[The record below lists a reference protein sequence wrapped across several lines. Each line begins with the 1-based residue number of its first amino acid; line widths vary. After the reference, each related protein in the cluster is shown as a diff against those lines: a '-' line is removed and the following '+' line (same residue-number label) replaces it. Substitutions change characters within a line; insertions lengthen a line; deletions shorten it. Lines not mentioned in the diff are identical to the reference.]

1 MLPNRFPV
9 LRIEGK
15 LVREGVGIFDMMTGV
30 GAHEVIV
37 ETPEH
42 TQELADLSEPQI
54 VDVLR
59 AYRERMADLGGDDR
73 FKYVLIFK
81 NQGYL
86 AGATMSHAHSQLIAT
101 PVTPKRV
108 KEELQGSQRYY
119 DFKRRCVF
127 CDIIR
132 QETRLTRERVVFEND
147 LFVVVCPFAARVPYR
162 DLDAAQAAQ
171 QRLREH
177 HQPGVRR
184 PWRRR

>member
-1 MLPNRFPV
+1 M
-9 LRIEGK
+9 
-15 LVREGVGIFDMMTGV
+15 
-30 GAHEVIV
+30 
-37 ETPEH
+37 
-42 TQELADLSEPQI
+42 
-54 VDVLR
+54 LR
-59 AYRERMADLGGDDR
+59 AYRERMTDLGGDDR

-147 LFVVVCPFAARVPYR
+147 LFVVVSPFAARVPFETWVLPKQHNSDY
-162 DLDAAQAAQ
+162 A
-171 QRLREH
+171 EH
-177 HQPGVRR
+177 HERGVRR
-184 PWRRR
+184 AVPGAEDGAAEDALRARTTRPSTT